1 MFGFLLTVLTY
12 VGFQVIL
19 TLGLNI
25 QFGVTGMLNLAYIV
39 FMAVGA
45 YVTAVVMLPPAQPPF
60 TYYVLGLRWPFPVA
74 MVLGVLAAG
83 ALAAV
88 LGLVALG
95 PRLRKD
101 YLGIATLVTAAA
113 IAQGVAQFRPLFNGF
128 QGLIDIPQP
137 FGSRWDPTFFD
148 LAFLL
153 LVSGVA
159 LVVFLLAERIRRSP
173 MGRTLRAIREDEV
186 AARAFGTN
194 IYMMKLK
201 AFVIGA
207 MIAGA
212 AGALTAVYV
221 TAFTTSGW
229 AVGETI
235 VALTCVF
242 IGGAGNNWGSL
253 LGAFVVVA
261 VVNQGLE
268 VLLPLLPAIPSDP
281 SFIPVVQ
288 VMLVNLLLILVLRW
302 RPRGLFPERVVKL
315 PERFRSAPVTSAEGR

>member
-1 MFGFLLTVLTY
+1 MLDFLLTVLTY

-25 QFGVTGMLNLAYIV
+25 QFGITGLLNLSYIV

-45 YVTAVVMLPPAQPPF
+45 YVTAVFMLPPDQPPF
-60 TYYVLGLRWPFPVA
+60 TYYVLGLHWPFPLA
-74 MVLGVLAAG
+74 MIMGILAAG
-83 ALAAV
+83 AVATV
-88 LGLVALG
+88 LGLAALG

-101 YLGIATLVTAAA
+101 YLGIATLVAAAA

-137 FGSRWDPTFFD
+137 FGTQLSPSTYD
-148 LAFLL
+148 LGFLL
-153 LVSGVA
+153 LVSAVA
-159 LVVFLLAERIRRSP
+159 LMCFLLVERIRRSP
-173 MGRTLRAIREDEV
+173 MGRTLRTIREDEV

-194 IYMMKLK
+194 IYAMKLK

-242 IGGAGNNWGSL
+242 IGGVGNNWGSL
-253 LGAFVVVA
+253 VGAFLVVA

-268 VLLPLLPAIPSDP
+268 VVLPLLPAIPSDP
-281 SFIPVVQ
+281 SFVPVIQ
-288 VMLVNLLLILVLRW
+288 VMLVNLLLILFLRW
-302 RPRGLFPERVVKL
+302 KPRGLVPERVIKL
-315 PERFRSAPVTSAEGR
+315 PVWAAPHHASSAQSR